1 MKKRFTLSLPKGFT
15 IIELLMM
22 MGIILLLGGGVVAA
36 FNNFNENQRVKQ
48 AALSLKSNLRLAQN
62 KAISGEK
69 PAVGCTT
76 LVGYSVSFTA
86 TSYTTQAQCNSG
98 PAGSSSVTNL
108 PSGVSFVP
116 VPSMLTFSV
125 ITGRIASNTTIT
137 LSGLN
142 KTYSL
147 TVAGSGNVSTVG
159 F

>member
-1 MKKRFTLSLPKGFT
+1 MNKGFT
-15 IIELLMM
+15 IIELLVM

-48 AALSLKSNLRLAQN
+48 AALAVKSNLRFAQN
-62 KAISGEK
+62 KALSGEK
-69 PAVGCTT
+69 PSGCGT
-76 LVGYSVSFTA
+76 LVGYTVTFAA
-86 TSYTTQAQCNSG
+86 TSYVIQAQCDSG
-98 PAGSSSVTNL
+98 LVGASISTSF

-116 VPSMLTFSV
+116 VPSSLTFAV
-125 ITGRIASNTTIT
+125 LTGRIAGSTSIT

-147 TVAGSGNVSTVG
+147 TVSGSGNVSTVG